1 MYNIREFIMEFI
13 IVTGMSGA
21 GKTTTFKCLED
32 MGFYCVDNLPV
43 SLLSNFVDLCKLNS
57 DEMKKVALGVDTR
70 TKKSIKALTEIL
82 DTTDELDVLFLDAN
96 DKTLIKRYK
105 ETRRSHPLAK
115 DNRIE
120 NGIAAERENLAPLKR
135 RALHIIDTSGL
146 LTREFQEE
154 LKNIFVLNKS
164 YKNLYIQVLS
174 FGFKYGIPADCDMV
188 LDVRFLPNPFY
199 VDELKQ
205 KTGLDQE
212 VYDFV
217 FRSHE
222 AVEFLDKLEDMVRFL
237 LPQYIREGKNQ
248 LVIGIGCTGGKHR
261 SVSIARAL
269 SERLKGDEEYGLK
282 TEHRDIK
289 R

>member
-1 MYNIREFIMEFI
+1 MEFI

-70 TKKSIKALTEIL
+70 TKKTIKALTEIL

-120 NGIAAERENLAPLKR
+120 NGIAAERDNLAPLKR
-135 RALHIIDTSGL
+135 RARHIIDTSGL

>member
-120 NGIAAERENLAPLKR
+120 NGIAAERDNLAPLKR
-135 RALHIIDTSGL
+135 RARHIIDTSGL

-217 FRSHE
+217 FRSPE
-222 AVEFLDKLEDMVRFL
+222 AGQFLDKLEDMVRFL

>member
-1 MYNIREFIMEFI
+1 MEFI

-120 NGIAAERENLAPLKR
+120 NGIAAERDNLAPLKR
-135 RALHIIDTSGL
+135 RARHIIDTSGL

-269 SERLKGDEEYGLK
+269 SERLKGDEEYG
-282 TEHRDIK
+282 
-289 R
+289 

>member
-1 MYNIREFIMEFI
+1 MEFI

-21 GKTTTFKCLED
+21 GKTTTFKSLED
-32 MGFYCVDNLPV
+32 MGYYCVDNLPV
-43 SLLSNFVDLCKLNS
+43 SLLANFVELCRLNS
-57 DEMKKVALGVDTR
+57 DEIKKVALGVDTR

-82 DTTDELDVLFLDAN
+82 DSMKELTVLFLDAK

-120 NGIAAERENLAPLKR
+120 NGIAAERENLAPL
-135 RALHIIDTSGL
+135 RARADHIIDTSGL

-154 LKNIFVLNKS
+154 LKNIFILNKS
-164 YKNLYIQVLS
+164 YKNLYIQILS

-212 VYDFV
+212 VYDYV
-217 FRSHE
+217 FRSPE
-222 AVEFLDKLEDMVRFL
+222 AGQFLDKLEDMVRFL
-237 LPQYIREGKNQ
+237 LPQYVREGKNQ

-261 SVSIARAL
+261 SVSLARGL
-269 SERLKGDEEYGLK
+269 TERLKGDDEYGLR

-289 R
+289 K

>member
-1 MYNIREFIMEFI
+1 MEFI

-32 MGFYCVDNLPV
+32 MGYYCVDNLPV

-57 DEMKKVALGVDTR
+57 EEIKKVALGVDTR
-70 TKKSIKALTEIL
+70 TKKSIKTLTELL
-82 DTTDELDVLFLDAN
+82 DITEGLSVLFLDAN

-105 ETRRSHPLAK
+105 ETRRSHPMAK

-120 NGIAAERENLAPLKR
+120 NGIAVERENLAPLKE
-135 RALHIIDTSGL
+135 RADHIIDTSGL

-217 FRSHE
+217 FKSPE
-222 AVEFLDKLEDMVRFL
+222 AGQFLDKLEDMVRFL

-261 SVSIARAL
+261 SVSIARGL

-289 R
+289 K

>member
-1 MYNIREFIMEFI
+1 MEFI
-13 IVTGMSGA
+13 IVTGMSGS

-43 SLLSNFVDLCKLNS
+43 SLLSNFIDLCRLNS
-57 DEMKKVALGVDTR
+57 DEIKKVALGVDTR
-70 TKKSIKALTEIL
+70 TKKSIKTLTELL
-82 DTTDELDVLFLDAN
+82 DTMDELSVLFLDAN

-120 NGIAAERENLAPLKR
+120 NGIAAERENLAPLKK
-135 RALHIIDTSGL
+135 RADHIIDTSGL

-154 LKNIFVLNKS
+154 LKNIFLLNKS

-205 KTGLDQE
+205 KTGMDQE

-217 FRSHE
+217 FKSPE
-222 AVEFLDKLEDMVRFL
+222 AEQFLDKLEDMVRFL

-269 SERLKGDEEYGLK
+269 SDRLKGDEEYGLK

>member
-1 MYNIREFIMEFI
+1 MEFI

-32 MGFYCVDNLPV
+32 MGYYCVDNLPV

-57 DEMKKVALGVDTR
+57 EEIKKVALGVDTR
-70 TKKSIKALTEIL
+70 TKKSIKSLTEIL
-82 DTTDELDVLFLDAN
+82 DTSSELTVLFLDAN

-105 ETRRSHPLAK
+105 ETRRSHPMAK

-120 NGIAAERENLAPLKR
+120 NGIAVERENLAPLKE
-135 RALHIIDTSGL
+135 RAHHIIDTSGL

-154 LKNIFVLNKS
+154 LKNIFILNKS

-217 FRSHE
+217 FKSPE
-222 AVEFLDKLEDMVRFL
+222 AEQFLDKLEDMVSFL

-261 SVSIARAL
+261 SVSIARGL

-282 TEHRDIK
+282 TEHRDIRK
-289 R
+289 

>member
-1 MYNIREFIMEFI
+1 MEFI

-32 MGFYCVDNLPV
+32 MGYYCVDNLPV

-57 DEMKKVALGVDTR
+57 EEIKKVALGVDTR
-70 TKKSIKALTEIL
+70 TKKSIKSLIEIL
-82 DTTDELDVLFLDAN
+82 DTSSELTVLFLDAN

-105 ETRRSHPLAK
+105 ETRRSHPMAK

-120 NGIAAERENLAPLKR
+120 NGIAVERENLAPLKE
-135 RALHIIDTSGL
+135 RAHHIIDTSGL

-154 LKNIFVLNKS
+154 LKNIFILNKS

-217 FRSHE
+217 FKSPE
-222 AVEFLDKLEDMVRFL
+222 AEQFLDKLEDMVRFL

-261 SVSIARAL
+261 SVSIARGL

-282 TEHRDIK
+282 TEHRDIRK
-289 R
+289 

>member
-1 MYNIREFIMEFI
+1 MEFI

-43 SLLSNFVDLCKLNS
+43 SLLTNFVDLCKLNS
-57 DEMKKVALGVDTR
+57 DEIKKVALGVDTR
-70 TKKSIKALTEIL
+70 TKKSIKILTEIL
-82 DTTDELDVLFLDAN
+82 DTTDELTVLFLDAN

-115 DNRIE
+115 ENRVE
-120 NGIAAERENLAPLKR
+120 NGIAAERENLAPLKE
-135 RALHIIDTSGL
+135 RAHHIIDTSGL

-188 LDVRFLPNPFY
+188 MDVRFLPNPFY
-199 VDELKQ
+199 VDDLKQ

-212 VYDFV
+212 VYDYV
-217 FRSHE
+217 FRSPE
-222 AVEFLDKLEDMVRFL
+222 AEQFLNKLEDMIRFL

-269 SERLKGDEEYGLK
+269 SDRLKGDEEYGLK

>member
-70 TKKSIKALTEIL
+70 TKKTIKALTEIL

-120 NGIAAERENLAPLKR
+120 NGIAAERDNLAPLKR
-135 RALHIIDTSGL
+135 RARHIIDTSGL

>member
-1 MYNIREFIMEFI
+1 MEFI

-120 NGIAAERENLAPLKR
+120 NGIAAERDNLAPLKR
-135 RALHIIDTSGL
+135 RARHIIDTSGL

-222 AVEFLDKLEDMVRFL
+222 AEEFLDKLEDMVRFL